1 MEVLFEKEFEL
12 SEINNIAA
20 KILSYIHQYEVLA
33 LSGNLGAGK
42 TTLTAAI
49 VQLMGI
55 KDKVSSPTFSIINIY
70 QEKQFNIHHSDWYR
84 INDEDEA
91 IAAGIEDMMQQPG
104 LKIIEWWEKAP
115 GLLPRNTL
123 FISLSLTEGNSRR
136 ITISKK

>member
-70 QEKQFNIHHSDWYR
+70 QEKQFNIYHSDWYR